1 MTSEI
6 LHAKLKE
13 NFGFEKFRPNQET
26 IINTILSGQDT
37 LAIMPTGGGKS
48 ICFQLPAL
56 VLPGI
61 TIVISP
67 LIALMKDQVDS
78 LKTNG
83 INACYIN
90 SSQTSQE
97 QQFYIDNLKSNNFKL
112 VYIAPESL
120 SYLDVVF
127 NELTVS
133 LIAIDEAH
141 CISSWGHDFRPAYTN
156 LGYLKSRFPST
167 PVLALTATAD
177 KATRTDI
184 TKQLKLRNPKT
195 FVASFDRKNLSLEVR
210 PALDR
215 VKQIIDFV
223 ENKPNESGII
233 YCLSRKTTEELALKL
248 QKNGVKAKA
257 YHAGLE
263 NKLRAKTQDEFIND
277 DCQVVCA
284 TIAFGMGI
292 DKSNVRWVIHY
303 NLPKNI
309 EGYYQEIGRAG
320 RDGLPAETVLFESY
334 ADVIQLQKFAS
345 EGLNSDVQLAK
356 LERMKQYADALS
368 CRRKILLSYFG
379 ELVKENCG
387 NCDICKNPP
396 TFFDGTIIAQKALS
410 AISRLQES
418 EPLAVIVDFLR
429 GSKNAYIYEKNYQSL
444 KTYGIGDDISWYDW
458 NQYLIQLIN
467 LGYCEIAF
475 HQHNKILLTPF
486 ARKVLFE
493 GEKVKL
499 NTVVKKVI
507 DKNEIKETK
516 TKAAKNSLFEI
527 LRKLRY
533 EISKD
538 EEVPAY
544 VIFSDAALR
553 QMETL
558 RPMSDEEF
566 LAIDGVGKAK
576 LEKYG
581 SEFIDAIVYYEK
593 VKKENAKSKP
603 KKEGNTY
610 KTTLELFQ
618 SGVSVEE
625 IAEKR
630 NLGHTTIISHLAKL
644 YVDGNDIEISQF
656 VGEKEISELQKAQIE
671 LEFPTALKPYYDY
684 FEEKMS
690 YDKIRFGL
698 AFLERHKNEDE
709 KLKIKAYSLDEKR
722 LENPEAYKKW
732 SSGED
737 SDLVHNFYLGKKVK
751 EIALLLGR
759 NEGAINS
766 RLKKLELKK

>member
-6 LHAKLKE
+6 LHTTLKE

-56 VLPGI
+56 ILPGI

-83 INACYIN
+83 ISACFIN
-90 SSQTSQE
+90 SSQSSQE
-97 QQFYIDNLKSNNFKL
+97 QQYYIDNLKTNHFKL

-120 SYLDVVF
+120 SYLDMAF
-127 NELTVS
+127 NELNIS

-167 PVLALTATAD
+167 PILALTATAD

-184 TKQLKLRNPKT
+184 SKQLNLQNPKT
-195 FVASFDRKNLSLEVR
+195 FIASFDRANLSLEVR

-215 VKQIIDFV
+215 VKQIIDFI

-233 YCLSRKTTEELALKL
+233 YCLSRKTTEELAEKLK
-248 QKNGVKAKA
+248 KNGIEAKA
-257 YHAGLE
+257 YHAGLDNE
-263 NKLRAKTQDEFIND
+263 TRAKTQDQFIND

-345 EGLNSDVQLAK
+345 EGLNSDIQLAK
-356 LERMKQYADALS
+356 LDRMKQYADAVS

-379 ELVKENCG
+379 ELVTENCG

-396 TFFDGTIIAQKALS
+396 TFFDGTILAQKALS
-410 AISRLQES
+410 AIVRLKES

-429 GSKNAYIYEKNYQSL
+429 GSRNAYIYEKNYQEL
-444 KTYGIGDDISWYDW
+444 KTYGIGADVSWYDW

-486 ARKVLFE
+486 AKKVLFE

-499 NTVVKKVI
+499 TTVVKKVI
-507 DKNEIKETK
+507 DKNEAKEAK
-516 TKAAKNSLFEI
+516 PKAAKNSLFET

-533 EISKD
+533 EIAQE

-544 VIFSDAALR
+544 VIFSDASLR
-553 QMETL
+553 QMEVL
-558 RPMSDEEF
+558 RPMSDEDF
-566 LAIDGVGKAK
+566 LAVEGVGKAK

-581 SEFIDAIVYYEK
+581 TDFINAIIEFHRNKSV
-593 VKKENAKSKP
+593 VKKE
-603 KKEGNTY
+603 KKENTY
-610 KTTLELFQ
+610 KKTLELFQ
-618 SGVSVEE
+618 TGLSVEE
-625 IAEKR
+625 IAGQR
-630 NLGHTTIISHLAKL
+630 NLGETTIISHLAKL
-644 YVDGNDIEISQF
+644 YVDGNDIDLSQF
-656 VGEKEISELQKAQIE
+656 VSEEEILQIEKAQIE
-671 LEFPTALKPYYDY
+671 LENPNALRPYFDY

-698 AFLERHKNEDE
+698 AFLERKQ
-709 KLKIKAYSLDEKR
+709 KSVL
-722 LENPEAYKKW
+722 
-732 SSGED
+732 SS
-737 SDLVHNFYLGKKVK
+737 
-751 EIALLLGR
+751 
-759 NEGAINS
+759 
-766 RLKKLELKK
+766 

>member
-26 IINTILSGQDT
+26 IIHTILSGQDT

-78 LKTNG
+78 LKANG
-83 INACYIN
+83 ISACYIN
-90 SSQTSQE
+90 SSQSSEE
-97 QQFYIDNLKSNNFKL
+97 QQFYIDNLKSNTFKL

-120 SYLDVVF
+120 SYLDIIF

-156 LGYLKSRFPST
+156 LGYLKNRFPST
-167 PVLALTATAD
+167 PILALTATAD

-184 TKQLKLRNPKT
+184 TKQLNLQNSKT
-195 FVASFDRKNLSLEVR
+195 FISSFDRKNLSLEVR

-233 YCLSRKTTEELALKL
+233 YCLSRKTTEELAEKL
-248 QKNGVKAKA
+248 QKSGITAKA

-356 LERMKQYADALS
+356 LDRMKQYADALS

-379 ELVKENCG
+379 ELVTENCG
-387 NCDICKNPP
+387 NCDICKKPP
-396 TFFDGTIIAQKALS
+396 VFFDGTILAQKALS
-410 AISRLQES
+410 AITRLQES

-429 GSKNAYIYEKNYQSL
+429 GSKNAYIYEKNYQDL
-444 KTYGIGDDISWYDW
+444 KTYGIGADISWYDW

-475 HQHNKILLTPF
+475 YQHNKILLTPF
-486 ARKVLFE
+486 AKKVLFE

-499 NTVVKKVI
+499 TTVVKKVI
-507 DKNEIKETK
+507 DKNEIKEAKAK
-516 TKAAKNSLFEI
+516 TTKNSLFET

-533 EISKD
+533 EIAKED
-538 EEVPAY
+538 EVPAY

-581 SEFIDAIVYYEK
+581 SEFINAIIEFQK
-593 VKKENAKSKP
+593 SKKTNTKAKKESS
-603 KKEGNTY
+603 TY
-610 KTTLELFQ
+610 KATLELFEN
-618 SGVSVEE
+618 GNTIEE
-625 IAEKR
+625 IAVKR
-630 NLGHTTIISHLAKL
+630 NLGLSTVISHLAKL
-644 YVDGNDIEISQF
+644 YLDGIDIDVSQF
-656 VGEKEISELQKAQIE
+656 ISDEEVTLLQKAQIE
-671 LEFPTALKPYYDY
+671 LENPNALKPYFDH
-684 FEEKMS
+684 FEEKMG

-698 AFLERHKNEDE
+698 AVLE
-709 KLKIKAYSLDEKR
+709 
-722 LENPEAYKKW
+722 KK
-732 SSGED
+732 
-737 SDLVHNFYLGKKVK
+737 KQ
-751 EIALLLGR
+751 
-759 NEGAINS
+759 
-766 RLKKLELKK
+766 

>member
-1 MTSEI
+1 MNSEI
-6 LHAKLKE
+6 LHARLKE
-13 NFGFEKFRPNQET
+13 NFGFEKFRPNQEN
-26 IINTILSGQDT
+26 IINTILSGHDT

-56 VLPGI
+56 ILPGI

-83 INACYIN
+83 ISACYIN
-90 SSQTSQE
+90 SSQSSEE
-97 QQFYIDNLKSNNFKL
+97 QQFYIDNLKSNTFKL
-112 VYIAPESL
+112 VYVAPESL
-120 SYLDVVF
+120 SYLDTVF
-127 NELTVS
+127 NELTIS

-156 LGYLKSRFPST
+156 LGYLKNRFPST
-167 PVLALTATAD
+167 PILALTATAD

-184 TKQLKLRNPKT
+184 TKQLNLKNSKT
-195 FVASFDRKNLSLEVR
+195 FIASFDRKNLSLEVR

-233 YCLSRKTTEELALKL
+233 YCLSRKTTEELAEKLK
-248 QKNGVKAKA
+248 KSGITAKA
-257 YHAGLE
+257 YHAGLD
-263 NKLRAKTQDEFIND
+263 NTVRAKTQDEFIND

-356 LERMKQYADALS
+356 LDRMKQYADALS

-379 ELVKENCG
+379 ELVTDDCG

-396 TFFDGTIIAQKALS
+396 TFFDGTILAQKALS
-410 AISRLQES
+410 AITRLKES

-429 GSKNAYIYEKNYQSL
+429 GSKNAYIYEKNYQEL
-444 KTYGIGDDISWYDW
+444 KTYGIGADISWYDW

-486 ARKVLFE
+486 AKKVLFE

-499 NTVVKKVI
+499 TTVVKKVI
-507 DKNEIKETK
+507 DKKEIREAKSK
-516 TKAAKNSLFEI
+516 TKAVDSSLFET

-533 EISKD
+533 DIAQKD
-538 EEVPAY
+538 EVPAY

-581 SEFIDAIVYYEK
+581 SEFINAIIEFQK
-593 VKKENAKSKP
+593 NKKTNTKTKKES
-603 KKEGNTY
+603 TY
-610 KTTLELFQ
+610 KATLELFQ

-625 IAEKR
+625 IAETR
-630 NLGHTTIISHLAKL
+630 NLGISTIISHLAKL
-644 YVDGNDIEISQF
+644 YLDGVDIDVSQF
-656 VGEKEISELQKAQIE
+656 ISDEEVTQIEKAQAE
-671 LEFPTALKPYYDY
+671 LENPNALKPYFDH
-684 FEEKMS
+684 FEEKMG

-698 AFLERHKNEDE
+698 AILEKQ
-709 KLKIKAYSLDEKR
+709 KQ
-722 LENPEAYKKW
+722 
-732 SSGED
+732 
-737 SDLVHNFYLGKKVK
+737 
-751 EIALLLGR
+751 
-759 NEGAINS
+759 
-766 RLKKLELKK
+766 

>member
-1 MTSEI
+1 MNSEK

-26 IINTILSGQDT
+26 IINTVISGQDT

-83 INACYIN
+83 ISACYIN
-90 SSQTSQE
+90 SSQSSQE
-97 QQFYIDNLKSNNFKL
+97 QQFYIDNLKSNTFKL

-120 SYLDVVF
+120 SYLDNIF
-127 NELTVS
+127 NELTIS

-156 LGYLKSRFPST
+156 LGYLKNRFPST

-177 KATRTDI
+177 KATRADI
-184 TKQLKLRNPKT
+184 AKQLNLKNPKT

-215 VKQIIDFV
+215 VKQIIDFI

-233 YCLSRKTTEELALKL
+233 YCLSRKTTEELAEKL
-248 QKNGVKAKA
+248 SKNGIKAKP
-257 YHAGLE
+257 YHAGLD
-263 NKLRAKTQDEFIND
+263 NVKRAKTQDQFIND

-320 RDGLPAETVLFESY
+320 RDGLPAETVMFESY

-345 EGLNSDVQLAK
+345 EGLNADVQLAK
-356 LERMKQYADALS
+356 LERMKQYADAVS

-379 ELVKENCG
+379 ELVTENCG

-396 TFFDGTIIAQKALS
+396 TFFDGTILAQKALS
-410 AISRLQES
+410 AIVRLKES

-429 GSKNAYIYEKNYQSL
+429 GSRNAYIYEKNYQEL
-444 KTYGIGDDISWYDW
+444 KTYGIGHDVSWYDW

-486 ARKVLFE
+486 AKKVLFE
-493 GEKVKL
+493 SEKVKL
-499 NTVVKKVI
+499 TTVVKKTI
-507 DKNEIKETK
+507 DKTEAKETK
-516 TKAAKNSLFEI
+516 PKAAKNSLFET

-533 EISKD
+533 EIAQQ

-544 VIFSDAALR
+544 VIFSDASLR
-553 QMETL
+553 QMEVL
-558 RPMSDEEF
+558 RPMTDEEF
-566 LAIDGVGKAK
+566 LAVEGVGKAK
-576 LEKYG
+576 LERYG
-581 SEFIDAIVYYEK
+581 DDFIKAIIEFQRNKSV
-593 VKKENAKSKP
+593 VKKE
-603 KKEGNTY
+603 KKDNTY
-610 KTTLELFQ
+610 KKTLELFEN
-618 SGVSVEE
+618 GVSVQE
-625 IAEKR
+625 IAEQR
-630 NLGHTTIISHLAKL
+630 DLSPTTIISHLAKL
-644 YVDGNDIEISQF
+644 YVDGHDLDLSQFISDEEISQ
-656 VGEKEISELQKAQIE
+656 IAKAQIE
-671 LEFPTALKPYYDY
+671 LENPSALKPYFDY
-684 FEEKMS
+684 FEEKLS
-690 YDKIRFGL
+690 YEKIRFGL
-698 AFLERHKNEDE
+698 AFIQRHK
-709 KLKIKAYSLDEKR
+709 
-722 LENPEAYKKW
+722 
-732 SSGED
+732 
-737 SDLVHNFYLGKKVK
+737 
-751 EIALLLGR
+751 
-759 NEGAINS
+759 
-766 RLKKLELKK
+766 

>member
-1 MTSEI
+1 MNSEI

-13 NFGFEKFRPNQET
+13 NFGFEKFRPNQED
-26 IINTILSGQDT
+26 IISTILSGQDT

-83 INACYIN
+83 ISACYIN
-90 SSQTSQE
+90 SSQSSEE
-97 QQFYIDNLKSNNFKL
+97 QQFYIDNLKTNTFKL

-127 NELTVS
+127 SQLTIS

-156 LGYLKSRFPST
+156 LGYLKNRFPST
-167 PVLALTATAD
+167 PILALTATAD

-184 TKQLKLRNPKT
+184 TKQLNLKNSKT
-195 FVASFDRKNLSLEVR
+195 FISSFDRKNLSLEVR

-215 VKQIIDFV
+215 VKQIIDFI

-233 YCLSRKTTEELALKL
+233 YCLSRKTTEELAQKL
-248 QKNGVKAKA
+248 QKSGIIAKA
-257 YHAGLE
+257 YHAGLD
-263 NKLRAKTQDEFIND
+263 NTIRAKTQDEFIND

-379 ELVKENCG
+379 ELVTENCG
-387 NCDICKNPP
+387 NCDICKKPP
-396 TFFDGTIIAQKALS
+396 VFFDGTILAQKALS
-410 AISRLQES
+410 AITRLNES
-418 EPLAVIVDFLR
+418 ESLAVIIDFLR
-429 GSKNAYIYEKNYQSL
+429 GSKNAYIYEKNYQNL
-444 KTYGIGDDISWYDW
+444 KTYGIGADISWYDW

-499 NTVVKKVI
+499 TTVIKKVI
-507 DKNEIKETK
+507 DKNEIREAKVK
-516 TKAAKNSLFEI
+516 PAANSLFET

-533 EISKD
+533 EIAKE

-553 QMETL
+553 QMEIL
-558 RPMSDEEF
+558 RPMNDEEF
-566 LAIDGVGKAK
+566 LAIDGVGKTK

-581 SEFIDAIVYYEK
+581 SEFINAIIEFQKSKTSNNK
-593 VKKENAKSKP
+593 VKKET
-603 KKEGNTY
+603 TY
-610 KTTLELFQ
+610 KTTLDLFEN
-618 SGVSVEE
+618 GNTIEE
-625 IAEKR
+625 IAAKR
-630 NLGHTTIISHLAKL
+630 NLGIPTVISHLAKL
-644 YVDGNDIEISQF
+644 YLDGIDIDVSQF
-656 VGEKEISELQKAQIE
+656 ISDEEITLLQKARIE
-671 LEFPTALKPYYDY
+671 LENPNALKPYFDY
-684 FEEKMS
+684 FEEKMG

-698 AFLERHKNEDE
+698 AVLE
-709 KLKIKAYSLDEKR
+709 
-722 LENPEAYKKW
+722 KK
-732 SSGED
+732 
-737 SDLVHNFYLGKKVK
+737 KQ
-751 EIALLLGR
+751 
-759 NEGAINS
+759 
-766 RLKKLELKK
+766 

>member
-1 MTSEI
+1 MTTEI

-13 NFGFEKFRPNQET
+13 NFGFEKFRPNQEE
-26 IINTILSGQDT
+26 IINCILSGKDT

-78 LKTNG
+78 LKANG
-83 INACYIN
+83 IAACFIN
-90 SSQTSQE
+90 SSQSSDE
-97 QQFYIDNLKSNNFKL
+97 QQSHIQNLKDNKVKL
-112 VYIAPESL
+112 VYVAPESL
-120 SYLDVVF
+120 SFLENAF
-127 NELTVS
+127 NQINVS

-141 CISSWGHDFRPAYTN
+141 CISAWGHDFRPAYTN

-167 PVLALTATAD
+167 PILALTATAD

-184 TKQLKLRNPKT
+184 SEQLNLNNPKT

-215 VKQIIDFV
+215 VKQIIDFIK
-223 ENKPNESGII
+223 NKPNESGIV
-233 YCLSRKTTEELALKL
+233 YCLSRKTTEELAEKL
-248 QKNGVKAKA
+248 QKIGIKAKA

-263 NKLRAKTQDEFIND
+263 NKIRSKTQDEFIND

-320 RDGLPAETVLFESY
+320 RDGLPSETVLFESY
-334 ADVIQLQKFAS
+334 GDVVQLQKFAS
-345 EGLNSDVQLAK
+345 EGLNAEVQLAK

-379 ELVKENCG
+379 ELVSENCG

-396 TFFDGTIIAQKALS
+396 AFFDGTIITQKALS
-410 AISRLQES
+410 AIVRLKES
-418 EPLAVIVDFLR
+418 ESLPVIVDFLR
-429 GSKNAYIYEKNYQSL
+429 GSKNANIYDKAYQNL
-444 KTYGIGDDISWYDW
+444 KTYGIGADISWYDW

-475 HQHNKILLTPF
+475 HQKNKIKLTSF
-486 ARKVLFE
+486 AKKVLFD
-493 GEKVKL
+493 GEKVQLTSVQKIKKD
-499 NTVVKKVI
+499 TV
-507 DKNEIKETK
+507 EIKTAK
-516 TKAAKNSLFEI
+516 TKSVENSLFET
-527 LRKLRY
+527 LRKLRS
-533 EISKD
+533 EIAKE

-544 VIFSDAALR
+544 IVFSDATLK
-553 QMETL
+553 QLETQ

-581 SEFIDAIVYYEK
+581 DAFIKAIIEFQKNKPVRT
-593 VKKENAKSKP
+593 KK
-603 KKEGNTY
+603 GNTTY
-610 KTTLELFQ
+610 KETLEMFQ
-618 SGVSVEE
+618 SGMTVEE
-625 IAEKR
+625 IATKR
-630 NLGHTTIISHLAKL
+630 KLGLPTVISHLAKL
-644 YVDGNDIEISQF
+644 YSDGHPIDLSVFINEEEITKIA
-656 VGEKEISELQKAQIE
+656 EAKIK
-671 LEFPTALKPYYDY
+671 LEAPNALKPYFDF
-684 FEEKMS
+684 FEEQVS
-690 YDKIRFGL
+690 YDKIRVGL
-698 AFLERHKNEDE
+698 AILEK
-709 KLKIKAYSLDEKR
+709 
-722 LENPEAYKKW
+722 EN
-732 SSGED
+732 
-737 SDLVHNFYLGKKVK
+737 V
-751 EIALLLGR
+751 AL
-759 NEGAINS
+759 
-766 RLKKLELKK
+766 